1 LGESRVVWLHALRNA
16 FIPVLTVIGLQ
27 VGFLLGGVVVTETV
41 FSWPGVGRL
50 AVQAI
55 YARDFP
61 VVQAVVLLFALIFV
75 FVNLIVDLLYA
86 ALDPRIR
93 YR

>member
-1 LGESRVVWLHALRNA
+1 
-16 FIPVLTVIGLQ
+16 VLTVIGLQ
-27 VGFLLGGVVVTETV
+27 IGFLLGGVVVTETV

-55 YARDFP
+55 YQRDFP
-61 VVQAVVLLFALIFV
+61 VVQAVVFLFALIFV
-75 FVNLIVDLLYA
+75 AVNLIVDLLYA
-86 ALDPRIR
+86 ALDPRIG

>member
-1 LGESRVVWLHALRNA
+1 
-16 FIPVLTVIGLQ
+16 VIGLQ
-27 VGFLLGGVVVTETV
+27 VGLLLGGVVVTETI

-50 AVQAI
+50 AIQAI

-61 VVQAVVLLFALIFV
+61 VVQAVVFVFATIFV
-75 FVNLIVDLLYA
+75 LVNLLVDLLYA
-86 ALDPRIR
+86 VLDPRIS